1 MNEPNSLIERILQKV
16 ITMFYDSTFLLILL
30 EIQRNKNYVTAESI
44 VNATRLPMKNVL
56 ECLSSLKNENILE
69 QFINPESQ
77 GKYSKYGY
85 VINYQSAIETIV
97 FKYHTIITKYQNCNV
112 EKINSFICPF
122 DKTKYSYDEA
132 LLFFYEGRFECP
144 DCQRELQM
152 ETEMKGEGSQKAV
165 GIIQQMNSLKKDLEE
180 LKEVYHDI
188 QDYPVMKKPDNLNGM
203 NENKNGGLSR
213 RKRSNE
219 NMNDKIFRVYS
230 NAPMPWEEEEMKF
243 EIKENEM
250 EDEEIKVDE
259 IEYTQYVF
267 LQPNK
272 TFDEIV
278 TKIVPRSNHQ
288 SPIRSSEIYKP
299 VFMKKGRKM
308 SHRPVSATPQII

>member
-1 MNEPNSLIERILQKV
+1 MNEPNTLIQRIVQKV
-16 ITMFYDSTFLLILL
+16 VAMIYEPSYLLILL
-30 EIQRNKNYVTAESI
+30 EIQRNTNYVTAESI

-56 ECLSSLKNENILE
+56 ECLSTMKNENILE

-85 VINYQSAIETIV
+85 VINYKSAIETIV
-97 FKYHTIITKYQNCNV
+97 CKYHTIIMKHQNCNIV
-112 EKINSFICPF
+112 KKNSFVCPY
-122 DKTKYSYDEA
+122 DKTKYSYEEA
-132 LLFFYEGRFECP
+132 MLFFYEGRFECP
-144 DCQRELQM
+144 ECQRELEM
-152 ETEMKGEGSQKAV
+152 ETTMEGIGTEKAI

-188 QDYPVMKKPDNLNGM
+188 HDYPMMKKPDTINSM
-203 NENKNGGLSR
+203 NENKNEGLNR
-213 RKRSNE
+213 RKRTQM

-230 NAPMPWEEEEMKF
+230 NAPMPWEEEEMKE
-243 EIKENEM
+243 EIKEKQMKE
-250 EDEEIKVDE
+250 EEIKINE

-278 TKIVPRSNHQ
+278 TNIVPRSNET
-288 SPIRSSEIYKP
+288 SPLRATEIQKP
-299 VFMKKGRKM
+299 VFIKKGRKI
-308 SHRPVSATPQII
+308 SHRPVSATPQLL